1 MLRDVPSHG
10 WATVHLATLRLPRP
24 TCPRNFPRSWRRGRR
39 VHLPGEGSGRRPRD
53 RIPGSQGRTGPRDWL
68 PAMPLTQQ
76 TPPCKHHHTHNS
88 AQWRW
93 WGGTRTP
100 GGPRP
105 RSACAQQAFQLI
117 DSAGKMFPSWAG
129 RAVALLVRIPASG
142 PPSPP
147 SPPAPRNTPSDKR
160 HSREPL
166 SSSLDASSLPTEQ
179 NGKDALLCT
188 GPLSTNN
195 RFSKKQTKSTVA
207 DTFARYLSA
216 S

>member
-1 MLRDVPSHG
+1 MCISLVRVQGGGPEIEFLGLRV
-10 WATVHLATLRLPRP
+10 
-24 TCPRNFPRSWRRGRR
+24 GRAL
-39 VHLPGEGSGRRPRD
+39 VT
-53 RIPGSQGRTGPRDWL
+53 GSQL
-68 PAMPLTQQ
+68 CLS
-76 TPPCKHHHTHNS
+76 PCKHRHTHNS
-88 AQWRW
+88 AQRGRG
-93 WGGTRTP
+93 GGTRTP

-147 SPPAPRNTPSDKR
+147 SPPAPRSTPSDGR

-195 RFSKKQTKSTVA
+195 RFSKNKQRAQSLILLR
-207 DTFARYLSA
+207 DTCRLPENAR
-216 S
+216 

>member
-1 MLRDVPSHG
+1 M
-10 WATVHLATLRLPRP
+10 
-24 TCPRNFPRSWRRGRR
+24 
-39 VHLPGEGSGRRPRD
+39 HLPGEGSGRRPRD

-68 PAMPLTQQ
+68 PAMPLTLQ
-76 TPPCKHHHTHNS
+76 TPPHSQLCP
-88 AQWRW
+88 AGAG
-93 WGGTRTP
+93 GGTRTP
-100 GGPRP
+100 GGPHL

-142 PPSPP
+142 LPSPP

-195 RFSKKQTKSTVA
+195 RFSKNKQRAQSLILLR
-207 DTFARYLSA
+207 DTCPLPENAR
-216 S
+216 